1 MTVPIVV
8 LRPDDGDRL
17 HGLEASVSTNPTTAS
32 DWANKLKQPPILA
45 LGVQGDG
52 DMLQAML
59 VASVLLDEADIQ
71 DVAVHP
77 ACRRKGLATLLI
89 RALAKRAGERGI
101 ARLTLDVS
109 ETNAGAIALYAGLG
123 FTEDGRRRAY
133 YRDGADAILMSRPV
147 STFTGLIAPLSAS
160 KAHEPD

>member
-17 HGLEASVSTNPTTAS
+17 HGLDALVRDHPASAA
-32 DWANKLKQPPILA
+32 DWAEKLEQPSTLA
-45 LGVQGDG
+45 LGMEGG
-52 DMLQAML
+52 GGMLQAML

-77 ACRRKGLATLLI
+77 ACRRKGLATALI
-89 RALAKRAGERGI
+89 RAMANRAGERGM
-101 ARLTLDVS
+101 ARLTLEVS
-109 ETNAGAIALYAGLG
+109 EANSGAIALYAGLG

-147 STFTGLIAPLSAS
+147 STFTGLIAPLSPS

>member
-32 DWANKLKQPPILA
+32 DWAIKLKQPSILA
-45 LGVQGDG
+45 LGVEGDG
-52 DMLQAML
+52 DMLQAMI
-59 VASVLLDEADIQ
+59 VACLSPEDADIQ
-71 DVAVHP
+71 DVSVHSG
-77 ACRRKGLATLLI
+77 ARRRGLASALI
-89 RALAKRAGERGI
+89 HSLAKRAGERGI

-109 ETNAGAIALYAGLG
+109 ETNSGAIALYAGLG